1 MADVESVGN
10 LALLA
15 IADTVDPGRG
25 LLCDNL
31 PDGIC
36 ETRLERRGVNLA
48 AGLPRLQE
56 RQQVRWT
63 RQAAD
68 MGRQSAV
75 AAELHRR
82 DLGLASSGIVTRT
95 PGPRKLWGGRRRR
108 SRMIPAQHAPAE
120 C

>member
-15 IADTVDPGRG
+15 IADTVHPGG
-25 LLCDNL
+25 NLLCHNL
-31 PDGIC
+31 PDSVC
-36 ETRLERRGVNLA
+36 ETRLERRRVKLA
-48 AGLPRLQE
+48 AGLLRLQE

-68 MGRQSAV
+68 MGRQNAV
-75 AAELHRR
+75 GAELHRR
-82 DLGLASSGIVTRT
+82 DTRARFIGDSHT
-95 PGPRKLWGGRRRR
+95 HPRAAQVVERAATSIAHDPGTACP
-108 SRMIPAQHAPAE
+108 PE

>member
-15 IADTVDPGRG
+15 VADAVHPRRD

-31 PDGIC
+31 PDSVC
-36 ETRLERRGVNLA
+36 ETRLERRRVKLV

-68 MGRQSAV
+68 MGRQNAV

-95 PGPRKLWGGRRRR
+95 PGPRKLWGERAT
-108 SRMIPAQHAPAE
+108 SITHDPVT
-120 C
+120 